1 MSIIAIGSYFSSYF
15 KKSLIKFDIIFYI
28 FVKNKLNHPTCKMP
42 RKKKKNEE
50 LLSPEA
56 KRTIY
61 AIVLFLL
68 AIFIVLGTMGVAGP
82 AGSAVYKGLY
92 FLFGYGFIFIP
103 IVFIA
108 WGSYLFNFVE
118 HIETKI
124 IAGFLLL
131 SLSSMAG
138 FSFIGETAGGLL
150 GGLLKSPLV
159 ALLDIYVSV
168 VLVVALFATGIVL
181 VFNIPLSVA
190 AFREKIS
197 GLFSRKESDAED
209 EEYYDE
215 EEYGEEY
222 DEEVDEEEYEEE
234 EEKEPTIIDGSTST
248 AAENFSS
255 AFAHKEYTPPP
266 LSLLARDKG
275 KPNTG
280 DIKANSNIIKRTLQN
295 FGIEV
300 EMDEITVG
308 PTVTRYALKP
318 AQGVKL
324 SRIVGLKNDLSLALA
339 AHPIRIQAPI
349 PGKALV
355 GIEVPNKAKSTVGLG
370 NLLGTKEFQENP
382 KELLVALGKGVS
394 GKPYFANIAKMP
406 HLLIAGATGAGKS
419 VTVHALVSS
428 LLYRNGPADLR
439 FIMVDPKRVEL
450 TLYNKIPHLL
460 TPVIK
465 EAKKAILAL
474 NWAIK
479 EMERRYDILES
490 EMVRDIQSYH
500 EKLKEEE
507 EAGNVEEENK
517 MERMPYIVI
526 IIDEVADIMQ
536 TYPRELES
544 GIVRLA
550 QMSRA
555 VGIHLILSTQRPSV
569 NVITGLIKANVPARL
584 ALQVASQVD
593 SKTILDQSGAET
605 LLGAGDMLWLSGDM
619 SQPERIQCA
628 FISEKEVKEI
638 SKYLA
643 KAYQDEVQEEIIF
656 TKQQEGMNDSIF
668 SSQVDDDEDD
678 LYEEARELV
687 VRSKKASTSYL
698 QRKLKVGYSRAA
710 RLIDI
715 LEERGVVGPQNG
727 SKPREVYGG
736 GSGTVDEV
744 ASEFDEN
751 DDSYDDEY

>member
-1 MSIIAIGSYFSSYF
+1 MA
-15 KKSLIKFDIIFYI
+15 K
-28 FVKNKLNHPTCKMP
+28 
-42 RKKKKNEE
+42 RKKKKEQ
-50 LLSPEA
+50 LLTPEA
-56 KRTIY
+56 KRTLY
-61 AIVLFLL
+61 AIVLFLVS
-68 AIFIVLGTMGVAGP
+68 IFIILGAIGVAGP
-82 AGSAVYKGLY
+82 AGTAVHKGLK
-92 FLFGYGFIFIP
+92 FILGYGFIFVP
-103 IVFIA
+103 IGFIIY
-108 WGSYLFNFVE
+108 GSYLFNF
-118 HIETKI
+118 IEEVDRKTIVGSIFLVVSSLAGLSI
-124 IAGFLLL
+124 INPDAGGFL
-131 SLSSMAG
+131 G
-138 FSFIGETAGGLL
+138 T
-150 GGLLKSPLV
+150 LLKNPLV
-159 ALLDIYVSV
+159 NLLDIYVSV
-168 VLVVALFATGIVL
+168 FVVLALFASGIVL
-181 VFNIPLSVA
+181 TLNIPLSFS
-190 AFREKIS
+190 AFRDKVADA
-197 GLFSRKESDAED
+197 FKKKEIEEEEEYYDEDEEYED

-215 EEYGEEY
+215 
-222 DEEVDEEEYEEE
+222 DEEYEDEE
-234 EEKEPTIIDGSTST
+234 DSEPIIVDGTATDKKEV
-248 AAENFSS
+248 FSS

-266 LSLLARDKG
+266 LSLLAREKG
-275 KPNTG
+275 KPDVG

-324 SRIVGLKNDLSLALA
+324 SRIIGLKNDLSLALA

-355 GIEVPNKAKSTVGLG
+355 GIEVPNKAKATVGLG
-370 NLLGTKEFQENP
+370 NLLSTKDFQENP

-394 GKPYFANIAKMP
+394 GKPYYANIAKMP

-419 VTVHALVSS
+419 VTVHALVAS
-428 LLYRNGPADLR
+428 LLYRNGPEDLR

-465 EAKKAILAL
+465 EPKKAILAL

-479 EMERRYDILES
+479 EMERRYDILEA
-490 EMVRDIQSYH
+490 EAVRDLQSYH
-500 EKLKEEE
+500 NKFKEEE
-507 EAGNVEEENK
+507 EAGNFDEENK
-517 MERMPYIVI
+517 MERLPFIVV

-628 FISEKEVKEI
+628 FISETEVKAI

-668 SSQVDDDEDD
+668 SSQVGGDDDDE
-678 LYEEARELV
+678 LYEEARDLV
-687 VRSKKASTSYL
+687 INSKKASTSYL

-710 RLIDI
+710 RLIDL
-715 LEERGVVGPQNG
+715 LEENGVVGPQNG
-727 SKPREVYGG
+727 SKPREVYESKGG
-736 GSGTVDEV
+736 VVDEI
-744 ASEFDEN
+744 AEEYDGNEYDE
-751 DDSYDDEY
+751 DEE

>member
-1 MSIIAIGSYFSSYF
+1 MA
-15 KKSLIKFDIIFYI
+15 
-28 FVKNKLNHPTCKMP
+28 
-42 RKKKKNEE
+42 RKKKKADG
-50 LLSPEA
+50 LLTPEA
-56 KRTIY
+56 KRTLY
-61 AIVLFLL
+61 AIALFLV
-68 AIFIVLGTMGVAGP
+68 AIFTVLGALGVAGP
-82 AGSAVYKGLY
+82 AGAWTHKGLLL
-92 FLFGYGFIFIP
+92 LFGYGFIFVP
-103 IVFIA
+103 MGLIV
-108 WGSYLFNFVE
+108 WGSYLFNF
-118 HIETKI
+118 IEEIERKKLVGSIFFIVSTL
-124 IAGFLLL
+124 GLL
-131 SLSSMAG
+131 SI
-138 FSFIGETAGGLL
+138 IGKEFGGLI
-150 GGLLKSPLV
+150 GGLIQSPFIS
-159 ALLDIYVSV
+159 LLDIYVT
-168 VLVVALFATGIVL
+168 VALFIAMFTASIVL
-181 VFNIPLSVA
+181 VFNIPLSLSA
-190 AFREKIS
+190 LKERLTK
-197 GLFSRKESDAED
+197 LFTRDKQLEEEYED
-209 EEYYDE
+209 EEY
-215 EEYGEEY
+215 
-222 DEEVDEEEYEEE
+222 EEEYEEE
-234 EEKEPTIIDGSTST
+234 EYEDEEYEEEYEEEERDPTIVDGTG
-248 AAENFSS
+248 AGKKEVFSS

-275 KPNTG
+275 KPNVG

-318 AQGVKL
+318 AQGMKL
-324 SRIVGLKNDLSLALA
+324 SRIIGLKNDLALALA

-355 GIEVPNKAKSTVGLG
+355 GVEVPNKTKSMVGLG
-370 NLLGTKEFQENP
+370 NLLATKDFQENP
-382 KELLVALGKGVS
+382 KELLVALGKGIS
-394 GKPYFANIAKMP
+394 GKPHFTNMAKMP

-419 VTVHALVSS
+419 VTVHALITS
-428 LLYRNGPADLR
+428 LLYRNGPEDLR

-465 EAKKAILAL
+465 EPKKAILAL

-479 EMERRYDILES
+479 EMERRYDILEA
-490 EMVRDIQSYH
+490 EAVRDLQSYH
-500 EKLKEEE
+500 AKFKEEQE
-507 EAGNVEEENK
+507 LGVADEENA
-517 MERMPYIVI
+517 MERLPYIVV

-555 VGIHLILSTQRPSV
+555 VGIHLVLSTQRPSV

-605 LLGAGDMLWLSGDM
+605 LLGAGDMLYLSGDM

-628 FISEKEVKEI
+628 FISEKEVKAI
-638 SKYLA
+638 AKYLA

-656 TKQQEGMNDSIF
+656 TKQSEGMNDSIF
-668 SSQVDDDEDD
+668 SSQVGGDDDGDE

-687 VRSKKASTSYL
+687 IKTKKASTSYL
-698 QRKLKVGYSRAA
+698 QRKLKIGYSRAA

-715 LEERGVVGPQNG
+715 LEENGVIGPQNG
-727 SKPREVYGG
+727 SKPREVYESAGG
-736 GSGTVDEV
+736 VVDEV
-744 ASEFDEN
+744 AEEYDQEYEETDYEEDE
-751 DDSYDDEY
+751 E